1 MAVVRLSAAAEAD
14 IISMFIWTEDRFGH
28 AARRR
33 YQALLIT
40 ALRDIASDPERPG
53 SAARPELGPAVRSYH
68 LRYSRERA
76 SVLEGVVRTP
86 RHLLLYR
93 AMVPDIVGVGR
104 VLHDAMEVE
113 RHLPAD
119 YGNR

>member
-1 MAVVRLSAAAEAD
+1 MPVVRLSAAAEAD
-14 IISMFIWTEDRFGH
+14 IVSMFTRTEDRFGH

-40 ALRDIASDPERPG
+40 ALRDIASDPERRG

-86 RHLLLYR
+86 RRLLLYR
-93 AMVPDIVGVGR
+93 AVVPDIVDVGR

-113 RHLPAD
+113 RHLPVD
-119 YGNR
+119 YGDR